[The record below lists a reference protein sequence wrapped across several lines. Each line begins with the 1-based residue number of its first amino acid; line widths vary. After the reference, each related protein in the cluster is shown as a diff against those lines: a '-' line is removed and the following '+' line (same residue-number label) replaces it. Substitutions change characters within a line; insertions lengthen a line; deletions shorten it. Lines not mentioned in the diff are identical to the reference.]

1 MILGLHGHLGGSVI
15 SALVDGQLA
24 GAEEE
29 RAWDHVLGCPGCRRR
44 LEHERWVKQ
53 RLAGLGQPA
62 VSTPDGLVGA
72 LYDVDAWAS
81 VDALERGVLSGTNRR
96 RATTAL
102 VGAGSV
108 GIAVMALMT
117 ITAPPAGRGEAPGRT
132 VPASIQNGLPRPV
145 GPRGPVAETAS
156 PGLSDDI
163 ANAVW
168 RRTTR

>member
-1 MILGLHGHLGGSVI
+1 MILGLHGHLGGSVVA
-15 SALVDGQLA
+15 ALVDGQLD
-24 GAEEE
+24 GAEED

-44 LEHERWVKQ
+44 VEHERWVKQ
-53 RLAGLGQPA
+53 RLAGLGQPRVA
-62 VSTPDGLVGA
+62 APDGLVGA

-81 VDALERGVLSGTNRR
+81 VDELEQRANRR
-96 RATTAL
+96 RTTTAL

-117 ITAPPAGRGEAPGRT
+117 ITSPPAGRGEPSRT
-132 VPASIQNGLPRPV
+132 VPASIQGGLPRPI
-145 GPRGPVAETAS
+145 GPRGPVVEQAP
-156 PGLSDDI
+156 PGLGVDI

>member
-81 VDALERGVLSGTNRR
+81 VDALEQRVNRR

-117 ITAPPAGRGEAPGRT
+117 ITAPPAGRGETPGRT

-145 GPRGPVAETAS
+145 GPRGPVTEGAS
-156 PGLSDDI
+156 AGLSVDI